1 MKNSFWIG
9 FTSLL
14 IILFSYGCFRK
25 EGYNIK
31 MTITPEQIISSSIP
45 EDLEVASSII
55 RNRMVAFGIKD
66 ENINLEVNQEKIIMS
81 LSNIDT
87 GKLESIKEI
96 ITATTDI
103 GFWETYENPEV
114 LTLLIN
120 ANSRSRELN
129 LGEEFRPYQKS
140 VADSADKDEL
150 LLQMIDSSEITNREQ
165 YNLENPIFA
174 ILYPMVSSDGSPMPS
189 CLIGLSDAGDTAS
202 VIKLLN
208 RDEISMFFPRDLK
221 FMWSRDPYEYDESG
235 RLYEL
240 HAIKVTTYNDRP
252 ELDGEEIPVAEA
264 ISDRSGINVRLRL
277 MMTHEGAAK
286 WRAITGNNID
296 RCIAVSLDGKIISYP
311 RVMNEITGGSTEIS
325 GNFTLPEAQYFAAVL
340 SSGGMLMPFRLK
352 ISDLKLE
359 KIKK

>member
-1 MKNSFWIG
+1 MKNSFRIG
-9 FTSLL
+9 FTALL

-25 EGYNIK
+25 ESYNIR
-31 MTITPEQIISSSIP
+31 MTITPEQIINSSTT
-45 EDLEVASSII
+45 EDLEDASSII
-55 RNRMVAFGIKD
+55 RKRMNAFGIKD
-66 ENINLEVNQEKIIMS
+66 EKIILEVSPGKIILS
-81 LSNIDT
+81 LNDIDT
-87 GKLESIKEI
+87 GKLEPVKGI

-114 LTLLIN
+114 ISYLIN
-120 ANSRSRELN
+120 ANSKSGELN
-129 LGEEFRPYQKS
+129 LDEEFRPYRKPA
-140 VADSADKDEL
+140 ADSANRDEL
-150 LLQMIDSSEITNREQ
+150 LLQMVDSSSITEREKF
-165 YNLENPIFA
+165 NLENPLFA

-189 CLIGLSDAGDTAS
+189 CLIGLSDIEDT
-202 VIKLLN
+202 VKVMQLLS
-208 RDEISMFFPRDLK
+208 RDEIRNFFPRDLK
-221 FMWSRDPYEYDESG
+221 FMWSRDPYKYDESG

-240 HAIKVTTYNDRP
+240 HTIKVTSYNERP
-252 ELDGEEIPVAEA
+252 VLDGEEIPEAEA

-286 WRAITGNNID
+286 WSAITGNNID

-352 ISDLKLE
+352 ISDLNLE